1 MTKQVTSD
9 DPLARIPQNRK
20 HIMHNAQCRESRY
33 VSGLAVSV
41 LFAYSSFPL
50 RTMDFT
56 VALTADSRHLDID
69 LSYDADFSLGR
80 RKKFCWS

>member
-33 VSGLAVSV
+33 VSGLSVSV
-41 LFAYSSFPL
+41 KYSSFSL